1 MAVDRQLLDV
11 LRTVKVPEALTNCRT
26 FVDYLKT
33 HVEADTRS
41 QTPEEGLQRMNELVG
56 HMVASH
62 LELINAMGTVD
73 EQLRTIGQ
81 RLKQPGNQ

>member
-1 MAVDRQLLDV
+1 MTVDRHLLEV

-26 FVDYLKT
+26 FVDYLKS
-33 HVEADTRS
+33 HVEAETKS

-62 LELINAMGTVD
+62 LELINAMGTID
-73 EQLRTIGQ
+73 GQLRTIGE
-81 RLKQPGNQ
+81 RLKQLGNQ